1 MDNDNIFEVNNIFY
15 DRYNPLINKIVARIL
30 NNFGQ
35 SSDIDDCVNTVFLV
49 IMEKLQQYNET
60 RGSMAAFVA
69 IVARSTA
76 LNYCKSNMRKTDE
89 LIGDDNIDVLSGPL
103 GFENEVEFDMIISGI
118 FEKLNNSENILFTMK
133 YILFYPSD
141 EIAKIFKIKRNAVD
155 VRVNRLKSKIK
166 KILTRGGITI

>member
-1 MDNDNIFEVNNIFY
+1 
-15 DRYNPLINKIVARIL
+15 
-30 NNFGQ
+30 
-35 SSDIDDCVNTVFLV
+35 
-49 IMEKLQQYNET
+49 
-60 RGSMAAFVA
+60 MAAFVA